1 MLLQRIVDAGNTV
14 IVVEHNEQVIRA
26 ADWII
31 EIGPEGG
38 AKGGNIIAT
47 GTPSEIKAESHS
59 IIRAFL

>member
-47 GTPSEIKAESHS
+47 GTPAEIKESNGS
-59 IIRAFL
+59 IIRMFL